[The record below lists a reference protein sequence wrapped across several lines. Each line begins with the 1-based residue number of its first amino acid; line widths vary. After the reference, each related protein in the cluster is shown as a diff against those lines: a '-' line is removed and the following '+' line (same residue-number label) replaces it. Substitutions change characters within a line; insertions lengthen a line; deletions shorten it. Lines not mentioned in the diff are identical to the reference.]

1 MQKIKCIIIEDE
13 PLAVKVLADYINQLP
28 YLELMATFREAL
40 SAGNYLQQEKP
51 DLIFLDIHLPKI
63 KGLAFLKT
71 LVNPPVV
78 VVTTAYHQ
86 YALEGFELSV
96 ADYLM
101 KPISFNR
108 FLAAVNKAS
117 KFIAVNNG
125 RILPDEKP
133 EDSVFL
139 TINRKKVRLVLNE
152 VLFIESRKEYVE
164 IHTINNILVCK
175 MGTSE
180 FEKLLPTGKFK
191 RIHRSFIVAVD
202 KISAYSKE
210 SIEISGQMIP
220 IGKNFRKQFS
230 I

>member
-13 PLAVKVLADYINQLP
+13 PLAVKVLIDYIMQLP

-51 DLIFLDIHLPKI
+51 DLVFLDIHLPKI
-63 KGLAFLKT
+63 KGLAFLRT
-71 LVNPPVV
+71 LTNPPAVI
-78 VVTTAYHQ
+78 VTTAYHQ

-96 ADYLM
+96 TDYLM
-101 KPISFNR
+101 KPISFSR

-117 KFIAVNNG
+117 KFIALPNG
-125 RILPDEKP
+125 HAQPDEKTVA
-133 EDSVFL
+133 SIFL
-139 TINRKKVRLVLNE
+139 TINRKKVRLVLDE
-152 VLFIESRKEYVE
+152 ILYIESRKEYVE
-164 IHTINNILVCK
+164 IHTTNNTLVCK

-180 FEKLLPTGKFK
+180 LEKLLPPGKFK
-191 RIHRSFIVAVD
+191 RIHRSFIVSAD
-202 KISAYSKE
+202 KITAYSKE
-210 SIEISGQMIP
+210 NIEIRGKIIP